1 MKVSISYQGRHRTK
15 LDHEAVDFA
24 KKLHMIEKD
33 RFFQT
38 QTGIRVLV
46 FEATKKTLEMLE
58 E

>member
-15 LDHEAVDFA
+15 LDQKAVEFA
-24 KKLHMIEKD
+24 KDLCMIERD

-38 QTGIRVLV
+38 RTGIRVLV
-46 FEATKKTLEMLE
+46 FEVTKKTLEMLE